1 MKNKLFWNLFKYCK
15 KIFKKSNIYYGH
27 NTYNYLSETIHLMYS
42 LLNININK
50 KYNKI
55 KNININKNIKKK
67 IIKLV
72 KLRIK
77 KKIPIAYLTKNTWFC
92 KKKIYINRNVTI
104 PKSPIS
110 EIINKKLI
118 KLKKNPKYIL
128 DLCTGSGCIA
138 IACSYLYPKSYID
151 ASDIS
156 YKALKIAK
164 KNIFIHKKHK
174 QIKIIKSNIYKNI
187 KNKKYDLIISNPP
200 YLSKKDIKK
209 LPKEYSYEPKISLI
223 AKKNGLY
230 IIQKI
235 INKSY
240 NFLNKKGYL
249 ICETG
254 HQKKKII
261 KNNKKIK
268 FNWFN
273 LKNKKN
279 NIFYIKKEKL
289 NFK

>member
-1 MKNKLFWNLFKYCK
+1 MKNKLFLYLFKYC
-15 KIFKKSNIYYGH
+15 INLFKKNNIYYGH
-27 NTYNYLSETIHLMYS
+27 NTYNYYSETIHLIYS
-42 LLNININK
+42 ILNININK

-55 KNININKNIKKK
+55 KNIFISKKKKKK
-67 IIKLV
+67 ILKLA
-72 KLRIK
+72 KLRVK
-77 KKIPIAYLTKNTWFC
+77 KRIPIAYLTKKTWFC
-92 KKKIYINRNVTI
+92 KKKIYINKNVLI
-104 PKSPIS
+104 PRSPIS

-118 KLKKNPKYIL
+118 KLKKKPKHIL

-138 IACSYLYPKSYID
+138 IACSYLYPKCNID

-156 YKALKIAK
+156 KKALKITK
-164 KNIFIHKKHK
+164 KNIFLHKKNK
-174 QIKIIKSNIYKNI
+174 KIKIIKSNIYKNI

-200 YLSKKDIKK
+200 YLSKNEIKY
-209 LPKEYSYEPKISLI
+209 LPKEYHYEPKIALI
-223 AKKNGLY
+223 TKNNGLY

-240 NFLNKKGYL
+240 NYLKKNGYL

-261 KNNKKIK
+261 KNNKGIK
-268 FNWFN
+268 FNWFKF
-273 LKNKKN
+273 KNKN
-279 NIFYIKKEKL
+279 NKVFYIKKKKL

>member
-1 MKNKLFWNLFKYCK
+1 MKNKLFLYLLKYCKNLFKK
-15 KIFKKSNIYYGH
+15 NNIYYGH
-27 NTYNYLSETIHLMYS
+27 NTYNYLSETIHLLYS
-42 LLNININK
+42 ILNININK

-55 KNININKNIKKK
+55 NNIYINKKKKKK
-67 IIKLV
+67 IIKLA

-77 KKIPIAYLTKNTWFC
+77 KRIPIAYLTKNTWFC
-92 KKKIYINRNVTI
+92 KKKIYINRNVII
-104 PKSPIS
+104 PRSPIS

-118 KLKKNPKYIL
+118 KLKKKPKYIL

-156 YKALKIAK
+156 TKALKVAK
-164 KNIFIHKKHK
+164 KNIFLHKKNK
-174 QIKIIKSNIYKNI
+174 QIKIIKSNLYKNI
-187 KNKKYDLIISNPP
+187 KKKYDLIISNPP
-200 YLSKKDIKK
+200 YLGKKDIKY
-209 LPKEYSYEPKISLI
+209 LTKEYYYEPKIALI
-223 AKKNGLY
+223 TKKNGLY

-235 INKSY
+235 INQSY

-268 FNWFN
+268 FKWFN
-273 LKNKKN
+273 LSNKNSKV
-279 NIFYIKKEKL
+279 FYIKKENL